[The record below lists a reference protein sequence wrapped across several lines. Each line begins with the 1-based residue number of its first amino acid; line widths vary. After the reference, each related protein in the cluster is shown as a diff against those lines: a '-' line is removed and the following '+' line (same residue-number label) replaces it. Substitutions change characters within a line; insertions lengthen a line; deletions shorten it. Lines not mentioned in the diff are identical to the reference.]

1 MISINDIVWSE
12 ENDNEKIESV
22 IPINC
27 MTYNCAYHPPI
38 ILERSTV
45 GGCPKRIVTIFD
57 GLHGTLLCQV
67 L

>member
-27 MTYNCAYHPPI
+27 MMYNCAYHPKI
-38 ILERSTV
+38 VLEKSTV
-45 GGCPKRIVTIFD
+45 GGCPTNMVSIFL
-57 GLHGTLLCQV
+57 GMNGSLLCQV